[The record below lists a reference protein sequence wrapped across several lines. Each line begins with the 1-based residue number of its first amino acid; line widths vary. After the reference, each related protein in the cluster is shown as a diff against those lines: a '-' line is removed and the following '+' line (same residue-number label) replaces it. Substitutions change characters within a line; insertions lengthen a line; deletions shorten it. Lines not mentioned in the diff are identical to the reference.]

1 MDCLLKGFAVFKR
14 RKKAELPSKP
24 FQSGM
29 LLPNAPHPMRLFEMY
44 PGGIKELTPDSPYYD
59 WAGDEIIM
67 DEDEL

>member
-1 MDCLLKGFAVFKR
+1 MFKR
-14 RKKAELPSKP
+14 RKKPELPSKP

-29 LLPNAPHPMRLFEMY
+29 LLPNAPHPMRLFEKY
-44 PGGIKELTPDSPYYD
+44 PGAIKELKPDSPYYD

>member
-1 MDCLLKGFAVFKR
+1 MDCLLKGCEVFRK

-29 LLPNAPHPMRLFEMY
+29 LLPNAPYTMRLFAKD
-44 PGGIKELTPDSPYYD
+44 PGAIKELKPDSPYYD